1 MKELRDRVLIPLAIP
16 LGAAVI
22 IVIVVLNFSRILL
35 AVEERGSEMVAT
47 MLAIVVSSSVLLAAA
62 WISSRGDQRSGGNVG
77 ALIVSGLVLVMAGAV
92 GAEAIQEEHDKH
104 AEEEAGNEVGEPN
117 LTVMAGP
124 GFKFDP
130 PQATGPPGE
139 IVIEYV
145 NADTQ
150 AHTFVIE
157 GVAGFKLEVG
167 SKGDKA
173 KGKAEIEPGEHVYF
187 CDIPGHRQGGM
198 EGTLTVAEGAPGGG
212 GEGGPGGGG
221 EGATFGAKRE
231 LVFDPKEITVP
242 GGPVPIILRNDDQQ
256 AHTLVV
262 EGQPQFKKL
271 EVAALDETANGVLEV
286 GPGTYVLFC
295 DIPGHRPAGMEATLI
310 VGG

>member
-16 LGAAVI
+16 LGAMVI
-22 IVIVVLNFSRILL
+22 IVIVVMNFSRILL
-35 AVEERGSEMVAT
+35 AVEERGGEIVAT
-47 MLAIVVSSSVLLAAA
+47 SVAVVVASTVLLAAA
-62 WISSRGDQRSGGNVG
+62 WISSKGDQQSRGNVG
-77 ALIVSGLVLVMAGAV
+77 ALVVSGLLLVTGGAV

-104 AEEEAGNEVGEPN
+104 AAEEGENELGQPN
-117 LTVMAGP
+117 VTVTAGP
-124 GFKFDP
+124 GFKFTP
-130 PQATGPPGE
+130 PEATAPPGE
-139 IVIEYV
+139 IIIEYV

-173 KGKAEIEPGEHVYF
+173 KDKAEIEPGQHVYF

-212 GEGGPGGGG
+212 GPAPGGGG

-231 LVFDPKEITVP
+231 LKFDPAELTVP
-242 GGPVPIILRNDDQQ
+242 GGPVPITLRNDDQQ
-256 AHTLVV
+256 AHNLVV
-262 EGQPQFKKL
+262 EGQPKFQKL
-271 EVAALDETANGVLEV
+271 EVVAKDETATGTLDV
-286 GPGTYVLFC
+286 GPGTYILFC
-295 DIPGHRPAGMEATLI
+295 DIAGHRAAGMEATLI